1 MTARILVVD
10 DQPLNVKLLEAKL
23 TAEYYEVI
31 TACNGEEALAK
42 AAEVVPDIV
51 LLDVMMPGMD
61 GYEVCEHI
69 KVDPALMHIPVVMV
83 TTLGDPADRIR
94 GIDAGSDDFL
104 SKPINDVALFARV
117 RSLLRL
123 KLALDELRLRDST
136 SLQFGDLEATDL
148 TSDSGAGARILVVE
162 DESHDREPIATVLSV
177 ENEVTCVTGAED
189 ALTAIAQVFDLII
202 VSTYLK
208 ESDGLRLCS
217 QIRSRDATRHVA
229 ILMLIDESDSERLAK
244 GLDLGV
250 NDYLYKPIDSNELIA
265 RTRGQ
270 IRHYRYQERLRSNYH
285 RSVSMAMTDSLTGL
299 YNRHYLDIYL
309 SVSLE
314 RSRVDAKPLAVAI
327 VDIDFFK
334 AVNDTHGHP
343 AGDQV
348 LRELAARLEAS
359 VRATDMAARFGG
371 EEFVLVMTETD
382 MDTARTVTARLCKDI
397 EASPF
402 AGSIIQNGLTVT
414 GSIGLAVT
422 DGRDEKAEDLIKRAD
437 EALYE
442 AKRGGRNQVVAAA
455 AVA

>member
-23 TAEYYEVI
+23 TAEYYDVI
-31 TACNGEEALAK
+31 TACDGVDALAK
-42 AAEVVPDIV
+42 AAEVVPDII

-69 KVDPALMHIPVVMV
+69 KINPALMHIPVVMV
-83 TTLGDPADRIR
+83 TALGDPEDRIR
-94 GIDAGSDDFL
+94 GIDAGADDFL

-148 TSDSGAGARILVVE
+148 TRDSGAGARILVVE
-162 DESHDREPIATVLSV
+162 DESHDRETIATVLST
-177 ENEVTCVTGAED
+177 ENDVTCVTGAEE

-208 ESDGLRLCS
+208 ESDGFRLCS
-217 QIRSRDATRHVA
+217 QIRSRDATRHVS
-229 ILMLIDESDSERLAK
+229 ILMLIDESDNERLAK

-285 RSVSMAMTDSLTGL
+285 RSVSMAVTDSLTGL
-299 YNRHYLDIYL
+299 YNRHYLDSYL
-309 SVSLE
+309 SASME
-314 RSRVDAKPLAVAI
+314 RSRIDSKSLAVAI

-343 AGDQV
+343 VGDQV
-348 LRELAARLEAS
+348 LRDLAARLETS
-359 VRATDMAARFGG
+359 VRATDMAARLGG

-382 MDTARTVTARLCKDI
+382 LNTAQAVTARICRDI
-397 EASPF
+397 EVSPF
-402 AGSIIQNGLTVT
+402 AGSMIQNGLSITA
-414 GSIGLAVT
+414 SIGVAVT
-422 DGRDEKAEDLIKRAD
+422 DNRDETAEDLVKRAD
-437 EALYE
+437 DALYE
-442 AKRGGRNQVVAAA
+442 AKRGGRNQVVTAA